1 VDHPAVIFGGPSPE
15 HDVSV
20 LTGLQAA
27 RTLALAGGG
36 DGVEVIYW
44 TKTADF
50 FAVDA
55 GLEAAH
61 FAEGVPQGSRELR
74 LVAAS
79 DRREGGFVESRG
91 GVLRKDRRLEI
102 SAILNCCHGG
112 PGEDGTLQAALD
124 LAGVAYTGP
133 TAAGAALGMDKLAFG
148 AAVSAAGLPTLP
160 RVLIDPDGLRP
171 SPPWGGPYIV
181 KPRFGGSSIGI
192 EVVED
197 WQTATAYA
205 SGSVHFRRGA
215 IVEPYRPASFDL
227 NVAIR
232 TWPELQLS
240 AIERPLRSEGSTE
253 ILGYRDKYLGGE
265 GMVSAPRELPARI
278 PEQLEKTLRDAAA
291 TVAGVVAARGVARL
305 DFLLDGE
312 DWFVNEIN
320 TIPGSLAKFLWVEPA
335 AVAFPALLTDMLTE
349 AVRRP
354 AFFYDS
360 TGADGTAL
368 RSASS
373 IASKLG

>member
-1 VDHPAVIFGGPSPE
+1 MDHPAVIFGGPSPE
-15 HDVSV
+15 HDVSI

-27 RTLALAGGG
+27 RTIAQTGRS
-36 DGVEVIYW
+36 VEAIYW

-50 FAVDA
+50 YAVEP
-55 GLEAAH
+55 GLEAAA
-61 FAEGVPQGSRELR
+61 FADGVPHGARELR

-79 DRREGGFVESRG
+79 DARQRGFLESRG
-91 GVLRKDRRLEI
+91 GVVRKDKRLEI
-102 SAILNCCHGG
+102 SAIVNCCHGG

-148 AAVSAAGLPTLP
+148 AAVAAAGLPSLP
-160 RVLIDPDGLRP
+160 KVLLDPEGP
-171 SPPWGGPYIV
+171 CPAPEWGGPYIV

-192 EVVED
+192 EVVDD
-197 WQTATAYA
+197 WQTATAYV
-205 SGSVHFRRGA
+205 SNSVHLRRGA
-215 IVEPYRPASFDL
+215 VIESYRPTSFDL
-227 NVAIR
+227 NLALR
-232 TWPELQLS
+232 TWPDLQLS

-265 GMVSAPRELPARI
+265 GMVSAPRELPAQI
-278 PEQLEKTLRDAAA
+278 PEQLERSLRDAAVK
-291 TVAGVVAARGVARL
+291 VAGLASARGVARL
-305 DFLLDGE
+305 DFLVDGE

-335 AVAFPALLTDMLTE
+335 PVPFPTLLSDMLTE
-349 AVRRP
+349 ATRRP
-354 AFFYDS
+354 AFRYDS

-368 RSASS
+368 RSATS